1 MLSNNVVLFCRSKPW
16 YKVSKKFTQR
26 EIMDLLFRGAEK
38 QQHNTISRTGTV
50 VFTVSNS
57 TKFLKP

>member
-1 MLSNNVVLFCRSKPW
+1 
-16 YKVSKKFTQR
+16 
-26 EIMDLLFRGAEK
+26 MDLLFRGAEK